1 MISKKM
7 KLNRYRDGLSFRITK
22 AVMFVLF
29 VIYAASLLYPL
40 AFIFLFSL
48 RSNAAYEARHFSFS
62 GIIGFDNYVSAFKY
76 LPMTTA
82 SGKQLTLFHL
92 IFNSLWYTLLGCG
105 LQLTASC
112 MTAYVISKYKFPGR
126 SVLYAVAIITLTLP
140 IVGQIPSQFK
150 MYDKLHILNS
160 PLLVVSFF
168 SGFGFSFIVLF
179 SFFQNISWQYAEAAF
194 IDGAGHLCVFL
205 RIMLPHAAGII
216 GALFIVTCVNYWN
229 DYLGPVLFL
238 PDYPTLAS
246 GLYKYKVLSI
256 RDYNMGGVN
265 MPILFAG
272 LLVSMLPVVGA
283 YIAFNKKM
291 LDMSFSG
298 GLKG

>member
-1 MISKKM
+1 MCFSA
-7 KLNRYRDGLSFRITK
+7 Y
-22 AVMFVLF
+22 
-29 VIYAASLLYPL
+29 YAAACSQHY
-40 AFIFLFSL
+40 
-48 RSNAAYEARHFSFS
+48 R
-62 GIIGFDNYVSAFKY
+62 G
-76 LPMTTA
+76 
-82 SGKQLTLFHL
+82 
-92 IFNSLWYTLLGCG
+92 
-105 LQLTASC
+105 
-112 MTAYVISKYKFPGR
+112 
-126 SVLYAVAIITLTLP
+126 AV
-140 IVGQIPSQFK
+140 
-150 MYDKLHILNS
+150 YRN
-160 PLLVVSFF
+160 
-168 SGFGFSFIVLF
+168 
-179 SFFQNISWQYAEAAF
+179 
-194 IDGAGHLCVFL
+194 
-205 RIMLPHAAGII
+205 R
-216 GALFIVTCVNYWN
+216 VNYWN